1 MNVELKE
8 KLQKFIKLFIE
19 DMDADHLGSLL
30 VESKLNW
37 EDLQEF
43 LNAHSSVEIELE
55 AKIN

>member
-1 MNVELKE
+1 
-8 KLQKFIKLFIE
+8 
-19 DMDADHLGSLL
+19 MDADHLGSLL